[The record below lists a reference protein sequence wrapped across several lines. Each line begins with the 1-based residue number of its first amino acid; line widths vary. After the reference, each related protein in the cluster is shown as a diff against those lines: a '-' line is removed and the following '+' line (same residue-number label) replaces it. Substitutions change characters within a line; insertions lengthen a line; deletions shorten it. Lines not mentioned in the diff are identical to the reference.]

1 MQAQVDAQD
10 ICPEDIDR
18 MNADKEQ
25 LLRTLESLASA
36 KDEASRVFW
45 DRELQ
50 VQKHLDTVEKAV
62 QEYTFVC
69 ERIGLLPA
77 QAETFELSFNPHA
90 ARPDALLNI
99 DMANVL
105 ARLGNL
111 REEHNAN
118 IHAAQDKL
126 LGLQESL
133 DRLTETLTDKQDSV
147 IHSEDKLQRM
157 VQSYLAD
164 KESYQVYSICNY
176 NSQLMRALFRMK
188 IAKLGKSLMNW
199 SKRFKNCVPITLPLF
214 FILNNVCKEL
224 PLIMTSLLA
233 VLLKRKKGLGMIFS
247 ASLRSL

>member
-1 MQAQVDAQD
+1 MVYCIYSIKNPHFLDQELGESELQRAGLQAQVDAQD

-25 LLRTLESLASA
+25 LLKTLESLASA

-90 ARPDALLNI
+90 ARSDALLNV
-99 DMANVL
+99 DMSMVL
-105 ARLGNL
+105 ARLGTL
-111 REEHNAN
+111 REEHNAT

-133 DRLTETLTDKQDSV
+133 DRLVETLADKQDSV
-147 IHSEDKLQRM
+147 TQSEDRLQRL

-164 KESYQVYSICNY
+164 KESYQV
-176 NSQLMRALFRMK
+176 LMRPLNHASNYLERK
-188 IAKLGKSLMNW
+188 PSNW
-199 SKRFKNCVPITLPLF
+199 QGIGR
-214 FILNNVCKEL
+214 
-224 PLIMTSLLA
+224 A
-233 VLLKRKKGLGMIFS
+233 
-247 ASLRSL
+247 